1 MPALF
6 RYTYKTVSLHQPLYF
21 GDAVRIDPATYVPQR
36 TTRPE
41 PLPRPYRGVT
51 TDTFAANVARA
62 ERLEAER
69 LAAER
74 IRLAIMLSAMHGG
87 GKRKRLPLPLL
98 PR

>member
-1 MPALF
+1 MRAPF
-6 RYTYKTVSLHQPLYF
+6 RSTFKTSSLHQPLYF
-21 GDAVRIDPATYVPQR
+21 GDAIRIDPATYAPQR
-36 TTRPE
+36 TTRAE

-69 LAAER
+69 IAAER
-74 IRLAIMLSAMHGG
+74 IRLAIMLSAMRG
-87 GKRKRLPLPLL
+87 GKKAKRLPLPLL